1 MEYDGSIR
9 INTNINPKDISNH
22 EINQESI
29 KRLRESLAGIEKI
42 MNDYYNP
49 QRLKQSFE
57 ALNMVVKDSIAKLSP
72 VFEQYNYNDMLKSIS
87 YSIAEMAE
95 TINIKQM
102 EALQSIDFSKLFRDS
117 FYRER
122 YEEASQMAFDYVEE
136 EVKGEENISQEELLE
151 IFNEQIEDKDGWQE
165 KLQNKSKEFREKY
178 SAFYK
183 FITWFFGVLITAI
196 VTYFL
201 NLGIAYIHGKI
212 VSEPK
217 EDAPSIYYFDQRT
230 EINIIGETDNYYFIT
245 YTDDNGNEV
254 TGYGEKE
261 DIEFVPEY
269 NDKIEEEAE

>member
-1 MEYDGSIR
+1 MQYDGSIR

-29 KRLRESLAGIEKI
+29 KRLKESLAGIEKI
-42 MNDYYNP
+42 MADYYNP

-57 ALNMVVKDSIAKLSP
+57 ALNRVMKDSFAT
-72 VFEQYNYNDMLKSIS
+72 VFEQNNYDYMLKSIS

-95 TINIKQM
+95 TINLKQM
-102 EALQSIDFSKLFRDS
+102 DALQNIDFSRLFIDS
-117 FYRER
+117 FYCER
-122 YEEASQMAFDYVEE
+122 YDEASKMAFDYVEE

-183 FITWFFGVLITAI
+183 FITWFFSVLVTAI

-201 NLGIAYIHGKI
+201 NLGIAYIHGRI
-212 VSEPK
+212 VAEPK

-245 YTDDNGNEV
+245 YTDDNGNDV
-254 TGYGEKE
+254 TGYSKKE
-261 DIEFVPEY
+261 DIEIVPED

>member
-1 MEYDGSIR
+1 M
-9 INTNINPKDISNH
+9 
-22 EINQESI
+22 
-29 KRLRESLAGIEKI
+29 A
-42 MNDYYNP
+42 DYYNP

-57 ALNMVVKDSIAKLSP
+57 ALNMVVKDSFAKLSP

-95 TINIKQM
+95 TINLKQM
-102 EALQSIDFSKLFRDS
+102 EALQNIDFSRLFIDS

-122 YEEASQMAFDYVEE
+122 YDEASRMAFDYAEE
-136 EVKGEENISQEELLE
+136 EVEGEENISQEELLE

-183 FITWFFGVLITAI
+183 FITWFFSVLITAI

-254 TGYGEKE
+254 TGYSKK
-261 DIEFVPEY
+261 
-269 NDKIEEEAE
+269 KI

>member
-1 MEYDGSIR
+1 MANYDASIR
-9 INTNINPKDISNH
+9 INTDINFDKISNY
-22 EINQESI
+22 EINIESI
-29 KRLRESLAGIEKI
+29 
-42 MNDYYNP
+42 N
-49 QRLKQSFE
+49 RLKETIAKLEKTIAASFNIQTTMQSFE
-57 ALNMVVKDSIAKLSP
+57 VLNRMMKDSFAKLSP
-72 VFEQYNYNDMLKSIS
+72 IFEQYNYDDLLKGIRFTF
-87 YSIAEMAE
+87 AEMAE
-95 TINIKQM
+95 TTNVKQM

-122 YEEASQMAFDYVEE
+122 YDEASQMAFDYVEE

-178 SAFYK
+178 SVFYK

-212 VSEPK
+212 MSEPK

-245 YTDDNGNEV
+245 YTDDNGNDV
-254 TGYGEKE
+254 TGYSEKE
-261 DIEFVPEY
+261 NIEIVPEKD
-269 NDKIEEEAE
+269 DKAESE